1 MTSTTG
7 SMTSYPAAVAAAAAA
22 AGGMHPFTVK
32 DLISAQGGD
41 RERTVFWNYD
51 SLMTHK
57 H

>member
-51 SLMTHK
+51 YVVTHK
-57 H
+57 R